1 MLVLYLLST
10 TVIRSTVKNAVG
22 TLKEQT
28 ITLILFPQSLWTP
41 NHQEQGCETFLY
53 VYMLLLG
60 QKKKKIPLALLTGEE
75 DPEAG
80 DTARGVADPIST
92 AAENTHQ
99 EKPPTITSC

>member
-1 MLVLYLLST
+1 MHVLYLLST

-28 ITLILFPQSLWTP
+28 ITLILFPQSLWTQ

-60 QKKKKIPLALLTGEE
+60 QKNPTDFAHWRK
-75 DPEAG
+75 DPGAG
-80 DTARGVADPIST
+80 HTARGAADIFST

-99 EKPPTITSC
+99 EKPPTITSY